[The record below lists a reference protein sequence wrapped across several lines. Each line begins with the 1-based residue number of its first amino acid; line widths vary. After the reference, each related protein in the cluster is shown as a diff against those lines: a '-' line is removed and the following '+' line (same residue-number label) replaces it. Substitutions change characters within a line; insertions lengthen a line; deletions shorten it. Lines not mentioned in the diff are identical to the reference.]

1 MRRMPFRYSGD
12 MCGRPSTSLP
22 AARCARTSSSVRGAS
37 SSAVISVG
45 VIDRVPSSGVARRM
59 TLDLRPTSYS
69 LRQMASSTVG
79 AALVEERADGILTL
93 TLNRPERRNAID
105 PELRDALAV
114 ALDAAATDAGVRGV
128 VLTGAGG
135 DFCAGGDLGRC
146 EDLHAARAYRHVSHR
161 LTELVESLERLEKPV
176 VAAIDGAVTGAGLAL
191 ALACD
196 WRVGSPAARVLFRE
210 GRVGLVPTHGGLT
223 RLVKLL
229 GLARAKELLLGGDD
243 LDAEAALRAGLLS
256 ELAGPDDDVR
266 AVARTRADRM
276 LGRAPLSFAA
286 AKRLLQLAADVD
298 LRSGTLAESLAQ
310 TALLQTD
317 DHREGLAAVRERR
330 EPDFQGS

>member
-1 MRRMPFRYSGD
+1 MRSSVAGEPLR
-12 MCGRPSTSLP
+12 
-22 AARCARTSSSVRGAS
+22 SSSGN
-37 SSAVISVG
+37 G
-45 VIDRVPSSGVARRM
+45 V
-59 TLDLRPTSYS
+59 
-69 LRQMASSTVG
+69 
-79 AALVEERADGILTL
+79 LTL

-105 PELRDALAV
+105 PELRDALAA
-114 ALDAAATDAGVRGV
+114 ALDAAATDPAVRGV

-135 DFCAGGDLGRC
+135 AFCAGGDLARFD
-146 EDLHAARAYRHVSHR
+146 ELHDARAYRHVAHR
-161 LTELVESLERLEKPV
+161 LTDLVESVERLEKPV
-176 VAAIDGAVTGAGLAL
+176 VAAIDGVVTGAGLAL

-196 WRVGSPAARVLFRE
+196 WRIGAPSARILFRE

-256 ELAGPDDDVR
+256 ELAEPGEDVVDR
-266 AVARTRADRM
+266 AHARVERM

-298 LRSGTLAESLAQ
+298 LRSGMLAESLAQ
-310 TALLQTD
+310 TALLQSD
-317 DHREGLAAVRERR
+317 DHREGLAAAREGRKPVFR
-330 EPDFQGS
+330 GS